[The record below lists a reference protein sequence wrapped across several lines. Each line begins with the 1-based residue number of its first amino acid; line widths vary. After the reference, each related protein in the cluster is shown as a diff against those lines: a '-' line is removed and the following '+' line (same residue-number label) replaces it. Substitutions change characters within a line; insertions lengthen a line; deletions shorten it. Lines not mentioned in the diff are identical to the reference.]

1 MCSDGN
7 DESVFKLK
15 KEYIDMY
22 DKINNKINN
31 INEVLD
37 IIVKINHK
45 LKQNNSYIN
54 LVLCESVLFDDS
66 QLRYKINAKIYDTLN
81 FVWNE
86 IYRKNR
92 KNKKN
97 RINLSEVNINKL
109 ELLEKMYD
117 STYNIIR
124 EVNSEMLRI
133 TLNMFELYEK
143 DMDKVH
149 LINNKL
155 KKIMIRLKQDLKKI
169 FNQKDL
175 QCK

>member
-7 DESVFKLK
+7 DESVIKLK
-15 KEYIDMY
+15 KEYIDMQ
-22 DKINNKINN
+22 DKINDKMNN
-31 INEVLD
+31 INEVID
-37 IIVKINHK
+37 IIVKINDK
-45 LKQNNSYIN
+45 LKKNVSYIN
-54 LVLCESVLFDDS
+54 SKFSELLLGEPH
-66 QLRYKINAKIYDTLN
+66 LRYKINAKIYDTLN